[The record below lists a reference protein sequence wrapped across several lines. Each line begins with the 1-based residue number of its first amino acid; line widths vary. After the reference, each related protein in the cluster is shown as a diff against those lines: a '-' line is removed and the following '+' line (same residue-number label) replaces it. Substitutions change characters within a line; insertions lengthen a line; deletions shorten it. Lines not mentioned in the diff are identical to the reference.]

1 MCISLKGCNHFNT
14 KTGWTDE
21 KKLWDLASWL
31 VGNLWLDMLCKTRK
45 GLQLLSHRNLH
56 TRFQLSQFA
65 LIVFNWSPPSFN
77 SIPTNQQAPTH
88 SFLDSIIKSKNQG
101 TIFYNLKTIT
111 NHNAQFFTANHK
123 VHDEVQEWNPVLE
136 QKKRS
141 FWDDN
146 DDDGLEAQ
154 GRVLKEK
161 SVIVV
166 AWNLLSSLSRM
177 APARWTGAAH
187 RSTHLWISPL
197 LRLKHS

>member
-21 KKLWDLASWL
+21 KQLWDLASWL
-31 VGNLWLDMLCKTRK
+31 VGNLWLNMLCKTRK

-65 LIVFNWSPPSFN
+65 LIVFNWSPPGFN

-111 NHNAQFFTANHK
+111 NHNAATRKN
-123 VHDEVQEWNPVLE
+123 
-136 QKKRS
+136 
-141 FWDDN
+141 
-146 DDDGLEAQ
+146 
-154 GRVLKEK
+154 
-161 SVIVV
+161 
-166 AWNLLSSLSRM
+166 
-177 APARWTGAAH
+177 
-187 RSTHLWISPL
+187 
-197 LRLKHS
+197 